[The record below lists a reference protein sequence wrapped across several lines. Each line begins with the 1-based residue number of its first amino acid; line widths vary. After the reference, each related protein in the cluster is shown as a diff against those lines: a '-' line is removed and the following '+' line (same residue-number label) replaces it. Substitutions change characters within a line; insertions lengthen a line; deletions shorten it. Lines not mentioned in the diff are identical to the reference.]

1 MADLSDGAN
10 WFETDASNNKG
21 PPNGWPEGMMPSTV
35 NDTAR
40 ADKGA
45 LKRFWDKINP
55 VQGIAQSGDGHWLFQ
70 TSNTAYPTTYVP
82 GEIYA
87 FKAGSDGS
95 GNDQFAVNNL
105 GLKPIYVVRTDANIV
120 PTVQYDIMAGHCP
133 YLIYDPG
140 LNSGSGGFILLNP
153 WLPISNSSSGG
164 VQTATVFGN
173 FAVSGLF
180 QSNYNGSG
188 SGGVA
193 IYATAGGLRSDAG
206 GTALYLPNGDI
217 SCQNIVTA
225 GSSAGGPGSNVAILC
240 NTGAVQA
247 SKSGTAFYA
256 PNGDV
261 VCQNITASV
270 QGFKPGGGS
279 WAAIS
284 DIRLKRDI
292 NDYEI
297 GLAAILALR
306 PVTYSFNG
314 KGGMVHDGKRYVG
327 LVADEVLPVMPE
339 MVGTISALLD
349 PDDAAPSEI
358 KTLDTTALIFA
369 LVNCCQELAA
379 RVAKLEADVRD

>member
-1 MADLSDGAN
+1 
-10 WFETDASNNKG
+10 
-21 PPNGWPEGMMPSTV
+21 
-35 NDTAR
+35 
-40 ADKGA
+40 
-45 LKRFWDKINP
+45 
-55 VQGIAQSGDGHWLFQ
+55 
-70 TSNTAYPTTYVP
+70 
-82 GEIYA
+82 
-87 FKAGSDGS
+87 
-95 GNDQFAVNNL
+95 
-105 GLKPIYVVRTDANIV
+105 
-120 PTVQYDIMAGHCP
+120 VQYDIMAGHCP
-133 YLIYDPG
+133 YLIYDSA
-140 LNSGSGGFILLNP
+140 LNGGSGGFILLNP

-193 IYATAGGLRSDAG
+193 IYATAGGLRSDVG